1 MMNCMKMMVNKVK
14 RMKMNLLKTMKNN
27 KMKRKNRKRAT
38 EMQRWNSLLM
48 RNTK

>member
-14 RMKMNLLKTMKNN
+14 RLKTMKNN